1 MNTTL
6 LFDQA
11 ILRSP
16 HPSMD
21 FTQVM
26 MQEQKLEENITFTEN
41 GALTHQSSFD
51 SLVDLF
57 YKSIRNVDEK
67 RILDIFER
75 AFQESPLYTAK
86 MIAYIRDIRGGKGER
101 DLGRLLMEE
110 LGKKDRELLQRNMKH
125 YLGVYGRWDD
135 GVDIEDNELL
145 DMYLHEMKEQLEQ
158 DKRELD
164 EKGED
169 AHISLCAKWVP
180 TEGKSVDKKKGIYRK
195 LTKKMGIRNEVFR
208 KEYLVPL
215 RKQLNL
221 VETNLVNRNYEN
233 IDYEKVPSRAMY
245 IYGKEKTRKGLKG
258 AFLRNDEERFGSY
271 MVALK
276 SGEKKV
282 NASTLYPHEVMK
294 TYFDGNSIKTNT
306 VNELTEAQWRV
317 MEEKTRALGKIGKTI
332 VMSDVSGSMSGTPM
346 LISIALGILISS
358 CCEEESFRDYVLT
371 FSAQPQFHKIQGDN
385 LLGKIQSLRV
395 ANWGQNTN
403 FYKAFEVILERAVK
417 NQIPQEKMPERMMV
431 ISDMQFDVATDNRRT
446 NFEEIDRLYEAKGYK
461 RPQIIFWNVAGRMD
475 EVPVTA
481 NTVDTALISG
491 FSIEIM
497 KAVLE
502 GKTITPR
509 DIMLCAILNA
519 RYDLIV

>member
-26 MQEQKLEENITFTEN
+26 MQEQKLEQNITFTEN
-41 GALTHQSSFD
+41 GAITYQSSLD

-57 YKSIRNVDEK
+57 YKSIRNVDRT
-67 RILDIFER
+67 RILKIFEK
-75 AFQESPLYTAK
+75 AYEESPIYTAK

-101 DLGRLLMEE
+101 DLGRLLMEQI
-110 LGKKDRELLQRNMKH
+110 GKKDKELLQRNMKH
-125 YLGVYGRWDD
+125 YLGEYGRWDD
-135 GVDIEDNELL
+135 GVDMEDEEIL
-145 DMYLHEMKEQLEQ
+145 DMYLNEMKEQLER

-164 EKGED
+164 EKGEN
-169 AHISLCAKWVP
+169 AHVSLCAKWVP
-180 TEGKSVDKKKGIYRK
+180 TEGKSVDKKNGIYRK
-195 LTKKMGIRNEVFR
+195 LTKKMGMRNETFR
-208 KEYLVPL
+208 KTYLVPL
-215 RKQLNL
+215 RKHLNL
-221 VETNLVNRNYEN
+221 VETNLVNRDYEK

-258 AFLRNDEERFGSY
+258 AFLRNDEEHFASY
-271 MVALK
+271 LEALK

-282 NASTLYPHEVMK
+282 NASTLYPHEVLK
-294 TYFDGNSIKTNT
+294 TYFDGCSVKTNE
-306 VNELTEAQWRV
+306 VSELTEAQWRV

-332 VMSDVSGSMSGTPM
+332 VMSDVSGSMSGVPM
-346 LISIALGILISS
+346 LISVALGILISS

-371 FSAQPQFHKIQGDN
+371 FSSQPEFHKVEGEN
-385 LLGKIQSLRV
+385 LLRKINSLHR

-403 FYKAFEVILERAVK
+403 FFKAFKVILDRAVK
-417 NQIPQEKMPERMMV
+417 NNIPQEKMPERMMV
-431 ISDMQFDVATDNRRT
+431 ISDMQFDVATGGQGT

-461 RPQIIFWNVAGRMD
+461 RPQIIFWNVAGRID

-481 NTVDTALISG
+481 DTKDTALISG
-491 FSIEIM
+491 FSVEIM
-497 KAVLE
+497 KAVLD
-502 GKTITPR
+502 GKVITPR
-509 DIMLCAILNA
+509 DIMLSAILNT